1 MLFRSARTALLLILT
16 LSLACSDGSP
26 TAPGTALSF
35 ESIAQLS
42 YSGFPV
48 QQMSAV
54 RGEREWHEVW
64 RTLYAGQSP
73 VPALPS
79 VDFARETVILA
90 AAGSRSNGCYSI
102 EITRASWTRSG
113 AVAFE
118 VLETFPGS
126 TCGCTQAVTQPV
138 HVVRLAAVSAAE
150 TFVLRRAELAC

>member
-1 MLFRSARTALLLILT
+1 MRARRALLLILA
-16 LSLACSDGSP
+16 LPLACSDGSP

-35 ESIAQLS
+35 EGIVQLS
-42 YSGFPV
+42 YSGFSD
-48 QQMSAV
+48 QQMRAV
-54 RGEREWHEVW
+54 RSGGEWSEVW
-64 RTLYAGQSP
+64 QTLYAGQSP

-90 AAGSRSNGCYSI
+90 AAGTRSNGCYSI
-102 EITRASWTRSG
+102 EITRASWNRSG
-113 AVAFE
+113 VFAFE

-150 TFVLRRAELAC
+150 TFMLRRAELAC